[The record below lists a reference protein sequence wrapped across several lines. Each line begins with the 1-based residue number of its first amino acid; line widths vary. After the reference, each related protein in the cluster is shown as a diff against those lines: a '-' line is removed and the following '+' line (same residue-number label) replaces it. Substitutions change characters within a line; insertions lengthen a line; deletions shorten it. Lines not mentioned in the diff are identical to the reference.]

1 MRGLLVSKINILLG
15 LYLFFLTDKPSLI
28 FMPRNAWENCSQL
41 EETKIKKIQL
51 FIIEMCFRIN
61 KRKNNYQ
68 FTIKYSF
75 YF

>member
-15 LYLFFLTDKPSLI
+15 LYLFFLTGKPSLI
-28 FMPRNAWENCSQL
+28 FMPRNAWENCRQL
-41 EETKIKKIQL
+41 EETEIKKIQL
-51 FIIEMCFRIN
+51 FIIEMCLRIN
-61 KRKNNYQ
+61 KRKSNYQ